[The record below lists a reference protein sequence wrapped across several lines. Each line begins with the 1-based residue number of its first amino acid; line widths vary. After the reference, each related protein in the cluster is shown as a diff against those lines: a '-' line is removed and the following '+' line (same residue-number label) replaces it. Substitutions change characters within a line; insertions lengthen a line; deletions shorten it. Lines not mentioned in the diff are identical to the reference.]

1 MNVPEILTY
10 LDQQIVLQKAS
21 LKNSLF
27 ILSIPIVD
35 SSIGSIE
42 DAIINYYNSQLIS
55 CKVKRCNMTGEYEI
69 LIWW

>member
-1 MNVPEILTY
+1 MNVPEIIDY
-10 LDQQIVLQKAS
+10 LDSQITIQKAS

-35 SSIGSIE
+35 SSIGSVE
-42 DAIINYYNSQLIS
+42 DAIQTYYNNQLIS
-55 CKVKRCNMTGEYEI
+55 CKVKRCNQTGEYEI